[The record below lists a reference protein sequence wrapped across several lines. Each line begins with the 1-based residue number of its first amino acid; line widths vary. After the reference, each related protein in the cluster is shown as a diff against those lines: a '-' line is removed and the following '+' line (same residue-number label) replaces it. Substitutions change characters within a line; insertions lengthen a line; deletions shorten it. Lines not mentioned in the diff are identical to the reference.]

1 MTHCRVNDNWT
12 NEDPKAVGKHFAKG
26 GKQQQKTCPLKVFNK
41 MPIKKQEKIFSHKNM
56 QSWHQETCANLS
68 SGDLNDKTYYRSFSG
83 RSEITPGRSSRRNK
97 KHQKWQIL
105 E

>member
-41 MPIKKQEKIFSHKNM
+41 MPIKKQEKIFSHKNKNLQNLTSVDLHYQKKKKKKKKLENM
-56 QSWHQETCANLS
+56 QILNHTTFQ
-68 SGDLNDKTYYRSFSG
+68 DLNSCMS
-83 RSEITPGRSSRRNK
+83 
-97 KHQKWQIL
+97 Q
-105 E
+105 